1 MGQPTQQH
9 VPLTIPF
16 TTRVSVP
23 AEVLF
28 RQIESESVLLNLQ
41 NERYFGL
48 DEVGTRMWT
57 LLTTSDSIQAAYDAL
72 LGEYEVD
79 AELLR
84 RNLQDL
90 LAKLVENGLLEAG
103 SG

>member
-1 MGQPTQQH
+1 MEQPTQQC
-9 VPLTIPF
+9 VALTIPF

-28 RQIESESVLLNLQ
+28 RQIEGESVLLNLQ

>member
-1 MGQPTQQH
+1 MEQSTQQH

-16 TTRVSVP
+16 TTRVTVP
-23 AEVLF
+23 TEILF

-90 LAKLVENGLLEAG
+90 LAKLIENGLLEAG
-103 SG
+103 GG